1 MIKLHIHD
9 LYTEKL
15 GRQFLPA
22 KYPKKHPQKSDI
34 SGKDTIDDLHFY
46 LKIHSHRRA
55 PYTSLVIK
63 QPPGFSTNRV
73 LEWVKRVNVT
83 YTRIVI

>member
-22 KYPKKHPQKSDI
+22 KYKKK
-34 SGKDTIDDLHFY
+34 
-46 LKIHSHRRA
+46 
-55 PYTSLVIK
+55 TS
-63 QPPGFSTNRV
+63 S
-73 LEWVKRVNVT
+73 EE
-83 YTRIVI
+83 